1 MSEWVMTSSIL
12 ILLIIGIRACFGN
25 KIALRARYALWLV
38 VALRLLVPLSFSESS
53 FSVLNFLNRVPEL
66 DGWAEVAAVTD
77 ETTEAQIALTEKK
90 MPETFSGKKEE
101 GDGADADGHAMADAD
116 GDGFRAMDREN
127 TEKLAQETGFTSA
140 AGGKSGNTGNM
151 TDIRNDDMTSDGAA
165 TGFPGEQNAAGYTG
179 RLKFGW
185 KTVLLCIWAAGA
197 VALACIVLS
206 VNKSYRR
213 RIYNSRVRYRT
224 KVKSALPVYVTSAV
238 LTPCMFGLIRP
249 AVYLTPGTEE
259 DDKALR
265 YILCHEN
272 THYRHRDNLW
282 VLVRVACVCLHWY
295 NPLVWL
301 AAELSRQDCELACD
315 EMTLK
320 LLDEEERIDYGR
332 TLLDFSVQSDALPGG
347 LRLSTA
353 VAGGKKQLKER
364 LLMIVSR
371 PRRPVGALAMTMALV
386 LLVSAFTFTGRINGQ
401 EASKEPSEE
410 GTTEHIPDGAAY
422 RKGDKADSGESGVGA
437 RNRISNTSIVP
448 LDLKDGQ
455 DYTLKIFWENE
466 GNSEEYQI
474 ERMELNRIYGK
485 TEEVLQA
492 IRLDEVKVLYTLTV
506 EDIRKSGGEMWTYSP
521 EKESLYAKA
530 LRTAEDLPADAAG
543 AFSAN
548 GSVASLAQLCDG
560 GILVEDLNFDGYQ
573 DFCLRGR
580 ADEGIVPYYCWL
592 WDPEEARFHPG
603 YMIPNISV
611 DAEAKLIESA
621 ATDENGIYSVKYYRF
636 DEYNTLHM
644 VRYTEK
650 DPAPDAVLPAL
661 DLTYC
666 ETGYT
671 LPAVDEWD
679 YGTGYGG
686 ALTERFVR
694 LAKEALTE
702 LYEWSGTR
710 LESVCFAVTDGGEVI
725 FGNTPKD
732 IDASRI
738 FYYRCYGEQAGFE
751 NGIRDMI
758 LSTERVAWFSPVT
771 QWNVPENLAQM
782 TDEEVVLWYFARSAL
797 AEGETAETIEE
808 TYDGDFV
815 IGTAAGNY
823 YEMTLHPVTREITSI
838 YGPYD
843 DFPMH

>member
-1 MSEWVMTSSIL
+1 MSEWVITSSIL
-12 ILLIIGIRACFGN
+12 ILLVIGIRACFRN
-25 KIALRARYALWLV
+25 KIALWARYALWLV

-53 FSVLNFLNRVPEL
+53 FSVLNFLNRES
-66 DGWAEVAAVTD
+66 DGRAEAAAEAD
-77 ETTEAQIALTEKK
+77 ETAGRKIAPAEEKL
-90 MPETFSGKKEE
+90 PEVFSGMKEE
-101 GDGADADGHAMADAD
+101 GGGANAD
-116 GDGFRAMDREN
+116 GDGFRAMDSEN
-127 TEKLAQETGFTSA
+127 IGRPAQETGVISTEE
-140 AGGKSGNTGNM
+140 GKSGNM
-151 TDIRNDDMTSDGAA
+151 TDARNGDAASDADKTVFSGAQNVA
-165 TGFPGEQNAAGYTG
+165 GDTGGI
-179 RLKFGW
+179 KFGW
-185 KTVLLCIWAAGA
+185 KTVLFCIWAAGA
-197 VALACIVLS
+197 VVLACIVSS
-206 VNKSYRR
+206 VNISYRR
-213 RIYNSRVRYRT
+213 RIYDSRVRYRT
-224 KVKSALPVYVTSAV
+224 KVKSALPVYITSAV
-238 LTPCMFGLIRP
+238 LTPCMFGLVHP
-249 AVYLTPGTEE
+249 AVYLTPGTEK
-259 DDKALR
+259 DDKAIG
-265 YILCHEN
+265 YILFHEN
-272 THYRHRDNLW
+272 IHYRHRDNLW
-282 VLVRVACVCLHWY
+282 ALVRVACVCLHWY

-301 AAELSRQDCELACD
+301 AAELSGQDSELACD
-315 EMTLK
+315 EATLK
-320 LLDEEERIDYGR
+320 RLDEEERIEYGR

-371 PRRPVGALAMTMALV
+371 PRRSVCALAMTMVLV

-401 EASKEPSEE
+401 EAPKEPSEE
-410 GTTEHIPDGAAY
+410 GTAEHIPDGGAAY
-422 RKGDKADSGESGVGA
+422 GKGDKADSSKSA

-448 LDLKDGQ
+448 LDLKDGK

-710 LESVCFAVTDGGEVI
+710 LESVCFAVTDGGEVL